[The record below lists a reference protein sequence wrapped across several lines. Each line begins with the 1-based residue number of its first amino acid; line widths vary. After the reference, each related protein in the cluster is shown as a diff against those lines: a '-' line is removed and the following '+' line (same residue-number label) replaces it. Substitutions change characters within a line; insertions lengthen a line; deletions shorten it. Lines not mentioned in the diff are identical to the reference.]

1 MVIPVTVARY
11 DAPQN
16 TTETEPC
23 PEVAR
28 PDMRCAHQHWR
39 TQSLEVDPPH
49 DLRQFT
55 RGDSPRRFLA
65 HRPSRPWNTH
75 MPPAVHSIQAR
86 VSTCGLGIAVSG
98 VGCTVWALTP
108 PSVPGVVSAHR
119 PLHRERKKTVN
130 VPAPAGT
137 ATLIAYVATI
147 PAANL
152 AVTHFGAVPAG
163 FGYTAPAGVYMVGL
177 ALVLRDLA
185 RESAGRGAVLAAI
198 AVGTILSY
206 FLADPA
212 LAVASAA
219 AFGVAETMD
228 FAVYEP
234 LRQRGLLI
242 AMLASNAIGLLS
254 DSLLFLKLAFD
265 SFEYL
270 PGQIL
275 GKAWMTLAAVTVL
288 ALLRRRKQATA

>member
-1 MVIPVTVARY
+1 MASLAASWRASLAT
-11 DAPQN
+11 
-16 TTETEPC
+16 
-23 PEVAR
+23 PEGAYASGSALN
-28 PDMRCAHQHWR
+28 PG
-39 TQSLEVDPPH
+39 QSLEVW
-49 DLRQFT
+49 T
-55 RGDSPRRFLA
+55 R
-65 HRPSRPWNTH
+65 H
-75 MPPAVHSIQAR
+75 
-86 VSTCGLGIAVSG
+86 CVSG

-108 PSVPGVVSAHR
+108 PSVPGWYRRIDHFT
-119 PLHRERKKTVN
+119 ERKKTVN

-137 ATLIAYVATI
+137 AALVAYVATI

-163 FGYTAPAGVYMVGL
+163 FGYAAPAGVYVVGL

-198 AVGTILSY
+198 ALGTILSY

-242 AMLASNAIGLLS
+242 AMLASNAIGLLA
-254 DSLLFLKLAFD
+254 DSLLFLKLAFG